1 MSWKVTFRGIPPSGG
16 HHHIPIRGVS
26 PKTPNASGG
35 YPQTP
40 IVIIFLVSLIVL
52 EILAISL
59 LWKPTSPLT
68 VYIVKVYDV
77 GDVGYWDVVCL
88 NITNHGNSAIH
99 PIFLLNEFGSEK
111 RWVVLSQIIPYTP
124 YNCTLPVIPPH
135 SFRLINISAPS
146 PLYFIPPFT
155 PIYVQVYSVGDTPT
169 PPMLFVNSPV
179 YITPNIT
186 RPPIINP
193 NFTILYYSGKYN
205 EELPWGWYV
214 ELTPGTKLSY
224 HDGVIVNGT
233 AIFYQPV
240 LDANV
245 TVIGYNISYTVSGNT
260 LFIYV
265 HNGYVRGVVVGS

>member
-16 HHHIPIRGVS
+16 HHR
-26 PKTPNASGG
+26 
-35 YPQTP
+35 TP
-40 IVIIFLVSLIVL
+40 IVIIFLVSLIII

-59 LWKPTSPLT
+59 LWKPTLPLT

-88 NITNHGNSAIH
+88 NVTNHGNSAIH

-111 RWVVLSQIIPYTP
+111 RWVVLSQIIPYVP

-155 PIYVQVYSVGDTPT
+155 PIYVQVYSVGDTAT

-193 NFTILYYSGKYN
+193 NFTVLYYSGKYN

-233 AIFYQPV
+233 AIFYQPI

-245 TVIGYNISYTVSGNT
+245 TVIGYNISYTISGNT

-265 HNGYVRGVVVGS
+265 HDGYVRGVVIGS